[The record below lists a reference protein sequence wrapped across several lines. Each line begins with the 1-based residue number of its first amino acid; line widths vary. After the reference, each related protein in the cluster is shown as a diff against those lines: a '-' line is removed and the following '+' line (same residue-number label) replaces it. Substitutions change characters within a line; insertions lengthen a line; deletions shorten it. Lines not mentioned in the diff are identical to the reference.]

1 MVANNIQVT
10 QFTWKSVM
18 SWKTMQGE
26 QVGHSKRFLFTLV
39 PSSWECLHGSLRL
52 FWSLVFVYA
61 EGPISNDPDRW
72 IRQAQDQ
79 TSLIVS
85 HKQTACQNITKHSN
99 CHWRTLQILWKI
111 LCFFFFF
118 FYISHS
124 RIYFYCIVTL
134 LGKFSVP
141 ATVCSVSVIS
151 TLWITQDGHTRKSSS
166 VIMAVKCWG
175 KWDQSFGHGLDK
187 LTVHT
192 TKTIIN
198 PNTSQPT
205 TKLLTFHV

>member
-1 MVANNIQVT
+1 M
-10 QFTWKSVM
+10 KSVM

-26 QVGHSKRFLFTLV
+26 KVGHSKKFLFTLV
-39 PSSWECLHGSLRL
+39 HHPGS
-52 FWSLVFVYA
+52 VYMGLWDFSDLSFSHMQKGQSA
-61 EGPISNDPDRW
+61 MILTVGCDKR
-72 IRQAQDQ
+72 QDQ